1 MSLKNLNPRFG
12 VLLLFILAAGIIR
25 VVLGADANMSPIA
38 MFTPVGAMALF
49 GGASFSQK
57 WKSYAFPLLALF
69 ISDIILMQFFH
80 RQYAEGLLY
89 RGWVWNYASFV
100 LIVLLGQL
108 LIKKA
113 TVPSI
118 LTGAVGAALLHFLVS
133 NFGVWISGST
143 NLLTGLPYTKDLTGI
158 SSCYIQA
165 IPYMW
170 YTLVGNLIYSTI
182 FFGSFELVKRRLR
195 FAQ

>member
-1 MSLKNLNPRFG
+1 MSLKNLDPRFG
-12 VLLLFILAAGIIR
+12 VLLLFIVAAGIIR
-25 VVLGADANMSPIA
+25 VVLGADANMQPIA

-57 WKSYAFPLLALF
+57 WKSYAFPLLTLF
-69 ISDIILMQFFH
+69 ISDVILMQVFH

-113 TVPSI
+113 SVANI
-118 LTGAVGAALLHFLVS
+118 LMGSVGAALLHFLVS

-143 NLLTGLPYTKDLTGI
+143 NMLTGLPYTKDAAGLI
-158 SSCYIQA
+158 SCYVQA

-170 YTLVGNLIYSTI
+170 YVLVGNVIYCSI
-182 FFGSFELVKRRLR
+182 FFGSFELVKRRMR